1 MSDLLN
7 SFLTDIFSDMND
19 DNVKEYDLTSKE
31 GYDEFKTQLNK
42 LKENKTFHNLLNI
55 FDVDSN
61 DFLNTID
68 DLADSIYKENEQ
80 NKDNKDNNSVKTIKK
95 EKEETHFVRPSEKL
109 DYDHQLQL
117 HKIVQEYIDTMIKP
131 FNNGT
136 LTDEQINDAY
146 AGLYEFAAWVMNK

>member
-95 EKEETHFVRPSEKL
+95 EKEEIHFVRPSEKL

>member
-80 NKDNKDNNSVKTIKK
+80 NKDNNSVKTIKK

>member
-1 MSDLLN
+1 MSDLIN
-7 SFLTDIFSDMND
+7 RFLTDIFNDMD
-19 DNVKEYDLTSKE
+19 DENVKEYDLTSKE
-31 GYDEFKTQLNK
+31 GYNEFKKQINE

-61 DFLNTID
+61 DLLKTIN
-68 DLADSIYKENEQ
+68 DLADSIYEENEHNDSTEIKKENE
-80 NKDNKDNNSVKTIKK
+80 KK
-95 EKEETHFVRPSEKL
+95 HFVRPSEKL